1 MIHGLI
7 YTGSERKMSRYV
19 FNVLAY
25 SPPARRWL
33 TSLALQYHVHNSAG
47 VKVVIV
53 NGLQIVT
60 ASRTPTPAVS
70 NRVVTPSTCG
80 VTDTTLSHWSSP
92 AQATSI
98 TG

>member
-47 VKVVIV
+47 IKVVVV

-60 ASRTPTPAVS
+60 AYAHANAGGLEPRRNAF
-70 NRVVTPSTCG
+70 NLWCY
-80 VTDTTLSHWSSP
+80 
-92 AQATSI
+92 
-98 TG
+98 